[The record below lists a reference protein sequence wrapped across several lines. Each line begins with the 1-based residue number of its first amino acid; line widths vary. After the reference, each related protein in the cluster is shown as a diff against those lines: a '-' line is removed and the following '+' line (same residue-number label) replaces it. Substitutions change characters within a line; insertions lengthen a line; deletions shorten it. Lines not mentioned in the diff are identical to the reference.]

1 MTALLGL
8 DLSCTASAAVAVPL
22 GWDGDWRRVATLL
35 VGEKLHRD
43 ATDAA
48 RAMRAE
54 SIATR
59 LVAFAVQQGAGVA
72 YVESYGYSHHTAAH
86 SPAELGGVVRLA
98 LVRAGLDLRT
108 SNMGAARKLL
118 LGKVPRANVKVAVH
132 SALRAAGAP
141 FESLDVA
148 DAFVAANFGLSEA
161 GGFCF
166 AQAAA

>member
-48 RAMRAE
+48 RAMRTE
-54 SIATR
+54 TIATR
-59 LVAFAVQQGAGVA
+59 LVAFAVQYGASVA
-72 YVESYGYSHHTAAH
+72 YVESYGFSQHTAAH
-86 SPAELGGVVRLA
+86 TLGELGSVVRLA
-98 LVRAGLDLRT
+98 LVRAGLDLQT
-108 SNMGAARKLL
+108 ANMGVARKLL
-118 LGKVPRANVKVAVH
+118 LGKVPRPDVKVAVY

-148 DAFVAANFGLSEA
+148 DAFVACNWGLAEL